1 MANSQK
7 LPISTS
13 IKSAGKSAGDF
24 RFSGFGNTFRNK
36 LPHLAGRLSSLTASL
51 EMALWQY
58 IKKHRVV
65 LAHLGVWLGFLGMWA
80 LTSVSFKLSALG
92 LLGMCVTFLPA
103 AFAFYGSNFL
113 LFRYLPG
120 QQYRKLILA
129 EVLFFVGC
137 FVVLVFTIHV
147 WRPLAFQDEV
157 MWPTL
162 RTFTA
167 WAYWRDS
174 LWLYVLLSALSLGY
188 YYLRQTGKKTRELKL
203 TLQQKL
209 EAEKGKLEAEYAF
222 LRAQIN
228 PHFLHNT
235 LNFFYA
241 KSLGHSDELSDGIL
255 TLCDIMRYSLESDE
269 DQNGT
274 VLLTKEVEHLR
285 NVIKINQLRFSHRL
299 QIDFQL
305 RGELHGLRIIP
316 LVLITMVENAFKHGE
331 LTNAAHPL
339 RFTLEVDAQNQLFF
353 TVANK
358 KRSGP
363 KETSHGIGLDNTRKR
378 LAAAYPN
385 RHLLEVQDQEDFYTI
400 ALQIQ
405 LPAVAQPS
413 TNVHV
418 SAVPAAFS
426 N

>member
-1 MANSQK
+1 MPS
-7 LPISTS
+7 P
-13 IKSAGKSAGDF
+13 DF
-24 RFSGFGNTFRNK
+24 RFSGFGDTFSNRQTGS
-36 LPHLAGRLSSLTASL
+36 ARWLSSLNQSL
-51 EMALWQY
+51 KMALWQFL
-58 IKKHRVV
+58 KKYRVI
-65 LAHLGVWLGFLGMWA
+65 LAHLGVWVGFLCMWA
-80 LTSVSFKLSALG
+80 ITSGSFHLNSLG
-92 LLGMCVTFLPA
+92 LLRMCVIFLPA

-120 QQYRKLILA
+120 QQYLKLVITEAIFLLA
-129 EVLFFVGC
+129 C
-137 FVVLVFTIHV
+137 FVVLVFTIQV
-147 WRPLAFQDEV
+147 WRPMAFRQDV
-157 MWPTL
+157 VWPTL
-162 RTFTA
+162 QTFTS
-167 WAYWRDS
+167 WAYWRDA

-203 TLQQKL
+203 TMQQKL

-339 RFTLEVDAQNQLFF
+339 RFTLEVSPQNQLTF
-353 TVANK
+353 TVVNK
-358 KRSGP
+358 KRTGP

-385 RHLLEVQDQEDFYTI
+385 RHLLEVQDEEEFYTI
-400 ALQIQ
+400 SLQIQ
-405 LPAVAQPS
+405 LPQVAQPS
-413 TNVHV
+413 ANVHL
-418 SAVPAAFS
+418 SAIPASFS